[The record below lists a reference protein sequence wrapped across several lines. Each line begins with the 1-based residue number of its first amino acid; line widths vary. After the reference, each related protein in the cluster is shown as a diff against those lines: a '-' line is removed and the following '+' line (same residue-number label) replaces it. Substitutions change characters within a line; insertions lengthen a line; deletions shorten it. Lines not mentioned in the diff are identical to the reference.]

1 MSPLLLL
8 CGLSATPAHAGDFM
22 DVWISTAFE
31 DTNVLAGPEAE
42 SPSANFVERGNAA
55 FFENYES
62 RTTDDISRA
71 QLVLYKRSDSF
82 FSGWWTEAAFVL
94 RYTPYLDPDLTD
106 PGTNIEDDGSYVR
119 LVRDLPGDDHTLSLT
134 GYAVDSDRFRLG
146 YSYDLSWG
154 GRELFVD
161 QVGAAPGV
169 RLQWERQGSYA
180 FVGAKTAIMNAVP
193 TEDDGSQTTATKLNQ
208 TFYAALAGGGVM
220 VGDLLKLEA
229 NAGSFQQGQ
238 FTSADAT
245 GPLYG
250 TPIVAMGVA
259 GQVAFRSRP
268 EVKFIQSGDLR
279 LYRNEPDS
287 VQESYIRHAK
297 IDGVGLLA
305 QTEVDRLSHNL
316 MVAADSDATEIETGY
331 AGDLQSVVIAGTT
344 AFEVD
349 LVYKDLRYIVFDVPG
364 LVSQQAMGDGYETT
378 PQLYGRFA
386 IEHWFEKA
394 HVTPGFGIG
403 LMQPATYTTQD
414 GKTVVQIDDRNSEQI
429 PDGQA
434 PTAILSGVAG
444 VNVDLS
450 ESMVAVGELLYTLN
464 NNLSNTTEGSSERV
478 LAPANQRNQLG
489 FNVILRAR
497 F

>member
-8 CGLSATPAHAGDFM
+8 CGLSATPARAGDFM

-31 DTNVLAGPEAE
+31 DTNVLAGPEAM
-42 SPSANFVERGNAA
+42 SPSPNFVERGNAA

-94 RYTPYLDPDLTD
+94 RYTPYLDPDQTD

-154 GRELFVD
+154 GREIFS
-161 QVGAAPGV
+161 QPIGAAPGV

-180 FVGAKTAIMNAVP
+180 FVGAKTAIMDAVP
-193 TEDDGSQTTATKLNQ
+193 PEDSTTTDTKLNQ
-208 TFYAALAGGGVM
+208 TFYAALAGGGIM
-220 VGDLLKLEA
+220 VGDRLKLEA

-238 FTSADAT
+238 ITSSDADA
-245 GPLYG
+245 LYG
-250 TPIVAMGVA
+250 APIVALGVA

-268 EVKFIQSGDLR
+268 EVDFIQSADLR
-279 LYRNEPDS
+279 LYRNEPESTRD
-287 VQESYIRHAK
+287 SYIRHRR
-297 IDGVGLLA
+297 IDGVGVLVQA
-305 QTEVDRLSHNL
+305 EVDRLSHNL
-316 MVAADSDATEIETGY
+316 MISPDSDSTVIETGY
-331 AGDLQSVVIAGTT
+331 AGDLQSLVIAGSTVLG
-344 AFEVD
+344 VD
-349 LVYKDLRYIVFDVPG
+349 LVYKDLPYIVFNVPG
-364 LVSQQAMGDGYETT
+364 IVSQQSIGDSYETT
-378 PQLYGRFA
+378 PQFYGRFKV
-386 IEHWFEKA
+386 EHWFQEA
-394 HVTPGFGIG
+394 HVTPGFGVG

-414 GKTVVQIDDRNSEQI
+414 GKTVIQIDDRNSEQI

-434 PTAILSGVAG
+434 PTAILSGITG
-444 VNVDLS
+444 VQVDLS
-450 ESMVAVGELLYTLN
+450 DSMVAIGEVLYTLN
-464 NNLSNTTEGSSERV
+464 NNKSNPDGDARV
-478 LAPANQRNQLG
+478 LAPANERNELG
-489 FNVILRAR
+489 FNLILRAR